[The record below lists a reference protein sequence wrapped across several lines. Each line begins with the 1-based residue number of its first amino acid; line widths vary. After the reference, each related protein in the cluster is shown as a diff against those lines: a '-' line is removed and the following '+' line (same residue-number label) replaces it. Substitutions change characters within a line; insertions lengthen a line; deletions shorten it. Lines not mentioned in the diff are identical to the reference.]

1 MRARHQKMNLK
12 SNLSKDYFKSNKIHH
27 AILIHNKKGT
37 CDINVA
43 FDFVSKI
50 TGEKKID
57 ISKVAMMD
65 NIVIL
70 QNSGL
75 KQKIEIDEIENAIT
89 QISFRSDKLK
99 FFIIQ
104 NMNDLS
110 DYAINKVL
118 KTTEEPPIGTYIIAL
133 SSNIYNLPKTLLS
146 RFIKFEHKNGMTN
159 IDINEKDY
167 KEFII
172 NILSGKNIKLI
183 IENCVKEN
191 HEYEK
196 AIYFILHYLRKK
208 SIDLYHQNN
217 LKLGSLFLNFFSE
230 FLNLIK
236 AENITSIDK
245 RQVLLYTFNKI
256 GTMK

>member
-1 MRARHQKMNLK
+1 MNLK

-57 ISKVAMMD
+57 ISKSAMMD

-75 KQKIEIDEIENAIT
+75 KQKIEIDEIENAMM

-110 DYAINKVL
+110 DYAINKIL

-146 RFIKFEHKNGMTN
+146 RFIKFEHKNGMTS
-159 IDINEKDY
+159 IDINEQEY

-172 NILSGKNIKLI
+172 NILSGKNIKPI

-196 AIYFILHYLRKK
+196 AVYFILHYLRKK

-245 RQVLLYTFNKI
+245 RQVLLYTVHKI